1 MLLPK
6 KIFHLLNFL
15 KNKKKTIFFLTY
27 LMFYNLKTFSDFF
40 LIYLNLFNCFLKKKQ
55 SPFFLMTFKI
65 DTLNSFFFNNILF
78 KIFDLIKGIHSYFS
92 FTYSSLKSTK
102 KKYTVLRSPFVHK
115 KSKE

>member
-1 MLLPK
+1 
-6 KIFHLLNFL
+6 
-15 KNKKKTIFFLTY
+15 
-27 LMFYNLKTFSDFF
+27 
-40 LIYLNLFNCFLKKKQ
+40 
-55 SPFFLMTFKI
+55 MTFKI

-115 KSKE
+115 KSKEQFSFETFKGFFSLDLKKKNVFFIDYLECIWVKSLVFPFSFKILVKKIIRLRKNET